1 MELEKLDLD
10 LINQAEQIIERNFD
24 SEKYYHTVGA
34 AVRSTNGKVYIGVNL
49 DGIHGSCA
57 EAIALGA
64 AITAGERGFECIV
77 AVYGKDAPH
86 NVLSPCGNCRQLI
99 AEIAPQCNVI
109 IQTGEGYKK
118 VTIAEL
124 LPYPCL

>member
-1 MELEKLDLD
+1 MSLDKLDIE
-10 LINQAEQIIERNFD
+10 LINQAELIIERNFD
-24 SEKYYHTVGA
+24 NERYFHTVGA

-64 AITAGERGFECIV
+64 AITAGEREFECIV
-77 AVYGKDAPH
+77 AVYGKEAPH
-86 NVLSPCGNCRQLI
+86 NVLSPCGNCRQLL

-109 IQTGEGYKK
+109 IQTSEGYKK
-118 VTIAEL
+118 VAIAEL